1 MITASPFVPP
11 APRPAAGR
19 QTGLGFRV
27 ALALLVPGLVSA
39 QPLAFPGAEGFGRF
53 ATGGRGGEVV
63 AVTNLNDRGPGSL
76 REAVRAGNR
85 TVVFHVSGTIG
96 LQSDL
101 LIEHSNLTI
110 AGQTAPGDGICL
122 RGRPLRLRGANDV
135 ILRHLRVR
143 PGPESGLAIDGI
155 EVRGGR
161 NIIIDHCS
169 VSWTVDEAMNTWHG
183 ARDLTV
189 QWCVIAEPL
198 NRSVHPKGAHGYGAS
213 WGGENISYHHN
224 LFAHATARTPSVA
237 GQARERT
244 VLMDHRNSVIYNWEH
259 RSCDGKPVSINVVNN
274 YYKPGPATLPAVR
287 RRIARIDDTR
297 AAYGYDSV
305 WHIAGNVVEGF
316 PAVSADNW
324 AGGIDLEGDSSP
336 ARNRRAEPFPVA
348 PVTTQSA
355 PEAYALVLA
364 GAGAT
369 RPRRDAVDARVIAD
383 TRRGGATF
391 GNGIIDLPG
400 QVGGWPELRSAPA
413 PTDTDGDGM
422 PDDWER
428 NQRLDPRDP
437 ADRHSLRLDP
447 LYPALEVYLSELAG
461 DRPPTQNPR

>member
-1 MITASPFVPP
+1 M
-11 APRPAAGR
+11 AA
-19 QTGLGFRV
+19 
-27 ALALLVPGLVSA
+27 A
-39 QPLAFPGAEGFGRF
+39 QAPLAFRGAEGFGRF
-53 ATGGRGGEVV
+53 AAGGRGGTVV
-63 AVTNLNDRGPGSL
+63 AVTNLEDRGPGSL
-76 REAVRAGNR
+76 REAVSAGHR
-85 TVVFHVSGTIG
+85 TVIFRVSGTID
-96 LQSDL
+96 LRSDL

-143 PGPESGLAIDGI
+143 PGAESGEAIDGI

-189 QWCVIAEPL
+189 QWCIVAEPL

-213 WGGENISYHHN
+213 WGGENVSYHHN

-244 VLMDHRNSVIYNWEH
+244 VLMDHRNSVIYNWAH

-297 AAYGYDSV
+297 AAYGYDSG

-316 PAVSADNW
+316 PVISADNW
-324 AGGIDLEGDSSP
+324 AGGVDFEGETSP
-336 ARNRRAEPFPVA
+336 ARNRRDQPFAVA
-348 PVTTQSA
+348 PVTTHSA
-355 PEAYALVLA
+355 TAAYALVLN

-391 GNGIIDLPG
+391 GNGIIDSPA

-413 PTDTDGDGM
+413 PRDTDGDGM

-428 NQRLDPRDP
+428 ARGLDPGNPDDRHSRRLDPV
-437 ADRHSLRLDP
+437 
-447 LYPALEVYLSELAG
+447 YPALEVYLSELAG
-461 DRPPTQNPR
+461 DPPLRQNPR

>member
-1 MITASPFVPP
+1 MTSLARHPW
-11 APRPAAGR
+11 RAG
-19 QTGLGFRV
+19 LL
-27 ALALLVPGLVSA
+27 LALLAPLPA
-39 QPLAFPGAEGFGRF
+39 APQTLAFPGAEGFGRF
-53 ATGGRGGEVV
+53 ATGGRGGGVV
-63 AVTNLNDRGPGSL
+63 AVTNLHDSGPGSL
-76 REAVRAGNR
+76 REAVSAGHR
-85 TVVFHVSGTIG
+85 TVVFRVSGTII
-96 LQSDL
+96 LESDL
-101 LIEHSNLTI
+101 LIERSNLTI

-122 RGRPLRLRGANDV
+122 RGRTLRLRNASDIV
-135 ILRHLRVR
+135 LRHLRVR
-143 PGPESGLAIDGI
+143 PGAESGKAIDGI

-169 VSWTVDEAMNTWHG
+169 VSWTVDEGMNTWHG

-198 NRSVHPKGAHGYGAS
+198 NRSVHAKGAHGYGAS
-213 WGGENISYHHN
+213 WGGENVSYHHN

-244 VLMDHRNSVIYNWEH
+244 VLMDHRNSVIYNWAH

-274 YYKPGPATLPAVR
+274 YYKPGPATLPDVR
-287 RRIARIDDTR
+287 RRIVRIDDTR
-297 AAYGYDSV
+297 AAYGYDSI

-316 PAVSADNW
+316 PAISADNW
-324 AGGIDLEGDSSP
+324 AGGVDLEGESSP

-348 PVTTQSA
+348 PVTPRSA
-355 PEAYALVLA
+355 AEAYELVLA

-369 RPRRDAVDARVIAD
+369 RPRRDAVDTRVVTD

-391 GNGIIDLPG
+391 SNGIIDSPA

-413 PTDTDGDGM
+413 PTDTDDDGM

-428 NQRLDPRDP
+428 ARGLDPRDP

-447 LYPALEVYLSELAG
+447 VHPALEVFLSELAG
-461 DRPPTQNPR
+461 DPRRRQTLP

>member
-1 MITASPFVPP
+1 MLVLASSL
-11 APRPAAGR
+11 AAEPR
-19 QTGLGFRV
+19 
-27 ALALLVPGLVSA
+27 
-39 QPLAFPGAEGFGRF
+39 LAFPSAEGFGRF

-143 PGPESGLAIDGI
+143 PGPEFGLAIDGI

-213 WGGENISYHHN
+213 WGGENVSYHHN

-244 VLMDHRNSVIYNWEH
+244 VLMDHRNSVIYN
-259 RSCDGKPVSINVVNN
+259 
-274 YYKPGPATLPAVR
+274 
-287 RRIARIDDTR
+287 
-297 AAYGYDSV
+297 
-305 WHIAGNVVEGF
+305 
-316 PAVSADNW
+316 
-324 AGGIDLEGDSSP
+324 
-336 ARNRRAEPFPVA
+336 
-348 PVTTQSA
+348 
-355 PEAYALVLA
+355 
-364 GAGAT
+364 
-369 RPRRDAVDARVIAD
+369 
-383 TRRGGATF
+383 
-391 GNGIIDLPG
+391 
-400 QVGGWPELRSAPA
+400 
-413 PTDTDGDGM
+413 
-422 PDDWER
+422 
-428 NQRLDPRDP
+428 
-437 ADRHSLRLDP
+437 
-447 LYPALEVYLSELAG
+447 
-461 DRPPTQNPR
+461 